1 MPKKIVIVNP
11 KGGSGKTTLATN
23 LASYFASR
31 AGQPALLDFDPQGS
45 SMHWLAER
53 PENLPEIHGIAAYE
67 KRMGMTRSFQLRVPD
82 DCQYVVVDSP
92 AGYTAAELREVTRD
106 AHKVL
111 MPVLPSRFD
120 IAAASK
126 AIADLLLV
134 AKLDRERQQ
143 LGIVANRTRRN
154 NKSFERLM
162 RFLDS
167 LGIPVV
173 AVLRDSQNY
182 VTASEFGVGLFDL
195 KSHQI
200 AKDRPEWER
209 LLAFLD
215 VETSVAKAA
224 RSGT

>member
-1 MPKKIVIVNP
+1 
-11 KGGSGKTTLATN
+11 
-23 LASYFASR
+23 
-31 AGQPALLDFDPQGS
+31 
-45 SMHWLAER
+45 
-53 PENLPEIHGIAAYE
+53 
-67 KRMGMTRSFQLRVPD
+67 
-82 DCQYVVVDSP
+82 
-92 AGYTAAELREVTRD
+92 
-106 AHKVL
+106 
-111 MPVLPSRFD
+111 
-120 IAAASK
+120 
-126 AIADLLLV
+126 
-134 AKLDRERQQ
+134 
-143 LGIVANRTRRN
+143 
-154 NKSFERLM
+154 M

>member
-1 MPKKIVIVNP
+1 MRRIVIVNP

-31 AGQPALLDFDPQGS
+31 GGQPTLIDYDPQGS
-45 SMHWLAER
+45 SMQWVAAR
-53 PENLPEIHGIAAYE
+53 PENLPPIHAIAAFE
-67 KRMGMTRSFQLRVPD
+67 KRMNMTRSFQLRVPAGSD
-82 DCQYVVVDSP
+82 YVVVDSP
-92 AGYTAAELREVTRD
+92 AGYTAPELRDITRD

-120 IAAASK
+120 IDAASR

-134 AKLDRERQQ
+134 AKLDRANHQ
-143 LGIVANRTRRN
+143 LGIVANRTRRQ
-154 NKSFERLM
+154 NKSFDRLM

-215 VETSVAKAA
+215 VDTSLALAA
-224 RSGT
+224 GRKR

>member
-1 MPKKIVIVNP
+1 MQKKIVIVNP

-23 LASYFASR
+23 LVSYFASR
-31 AGQPALLDFDPQGS
+31 DDTPALIDFDPQGS

-53 PENLPEIHGIAAYE
+53 PENLPSIHGIAAYE
-67 KRMGMTRSFQLRVPD
+67 NRMNVTRSFQLRVPD
-82 DCQYVVVDSP
+82 HCRYVVVDSP
-92 AGYTAAELREVTRD
+92 AGYTAPQLREVTRG

-209 LLAFLD
+209 LLAFLN
-215 VETSVAKAA
+215 VETSVAAAA
-224 RSGT
+224 RT

>member
-1 MPKKIVIVNP
+1 MQQKIVIVNP

-23 LASYFASR
+23 LVSYFASR
-31 AGQPALLDFDPQGS
+31 ADTPALIDFDPQGS

-53 PENLPEIHGIAAYE
+53 PDNLPSIHGIAAYE
-67 KRMGMTRSFQLRVPD
+67 NRMNVTRSFQLRVPD
-82 DCQYVVVDSP
+82 QCRHIVVDSP
-92 AGYTAAELREVTRD
+92 AGYTAPQLREVTRG

-209 LLAFLD
+209 LLAFLN
-215 VETSVAKAA
+215 VETSVAAAA
-224 RSGT
+224 RT

>member
-1 MPKKIVIVNP
+1 MRKKIVIVNP
-11 KGGSGKTTLATN
+11 KGGSCKTTLATN

-53 PENLPEIHGIAAYE
+53 PDNLPEIHGIAAYE

-82 DCQYVVVDSP
+82 DCQYIVVDSP

-126 AIADLLLV
+126 AIAELLLV

-143 LGIVANRTRRN
+143 
-154 NKSFERLM
+154 
-162 RFLDS
+162 
-167 LGIPVV
+167 
-173 AVLRDSQNY
+173 
-182 VTASEFGVGLFDL
+182 
-195 KSHQI
+195 
-200 AKDRPEWER
+200 
-209 LLAFLD
+209 
-215 VETSVAKAA
+215 
-224 RSGT
+224 

>member
-1 MPKKIVIVNP
+1 MRKKIVIVTP

-53 PENLPEIHGIAAYE
+53 PDNLPEIHGIAAYE

-82 DCQYVVVDSP
+82 DCQYIVVDSP

-126 AIADLLLV
+126 AIAELLLV

-209 LLAFLD
+209 LLACLD